1 MFFKQL
7 DTWGTDGEVLQLIL
21 PSEDEVL
28 KLVSTSEKNYKDR
41 LGIFFKYFTW
51 LVYEY

>member
-1 MFFKQL
+1 MFYKQL

-28 KLVSTSEKNYKDR
+28 KLVSTSEKHYKDR
-41 LGIFFKYFTW
+41 LGMCLF
-51 LVYEY
+51 